1 MRKRPSQIPF
11 VRQMTGTECGA
22 ACLAMVLQYHGKQVT
37 LEEVREVIGVNRD
50 GSTALQIVNAGRW
63 YGLRGRG
70 VSVDPDDLDCLD
82 PGTVLFWEF
91 NHFVVYERRRKR
103 AVVVLDPQHG
113 RRSIPFDR
121 FRRAFTGVALLFEPD
136 TNFEP
141 SVAKTRPARRYAR
154 EVLRDSGSWT
164 RVFALSLLL
173 QFLALGLP
181 ALTGAV
187 IDWVVPRGDYQ
198 ILHVLGI
205 GMGAIVVFHLLASM
219 SRSHL
224 LLQLRTRVDV
234 QLTLGFVEHLV
245 ELPFSFFQQRAT
257 GDILMR
263 LNSAGMIRD
272 ILTST
277 VLSTVLDG
285 LLVLLYCIILFV
297 TAPMFGLLVVALGAL
312 QVLLFL
318 VVRRKQRELTSEM
331 LNSEALAQ
339 SQQVEMLAGM
349 ETLKATATEHRVV
362 SRWSDLFYDAVNV
375 SLRRARLAATVDSLS
390 STLRLSAP
398 LVLLLVGAQRVL
410 SGQMSL
416 GTMMALNALA
426 AGVLGPLAN
435 LLGTARQLQQLA
447 SYVERL
453 DDILTTAPE
462 QERSKVRV
470 APTLRGQM
478 QLEDVVFRYSPVS
491 PIIVRSVSMEVQP
504 GQFVGIV
511 GTSGSG
517 KSTLVS
523 LMLGLYPPTSGRVF
537 CDGHDIHDLEA
548 RSLRRQIGVVT
559 QRPYLFGTTIRA
571 NIALSNPTLPLQQV
585 IEAAKAAQIH
595 DEIMEMPMNYET
607 ILFDGAS
614 SLSGGQRQRLALARA
629 LVGRPAVLVLDEAT
643 SALDSIVE
651 RNVQQALEQLSCT
664 RIVIAHRLSTVIGAD
679 IIFVMDGGRL
689 VESGSHP
696 ELLAT
701 NGVYARLTAAQNAGR
716 GAA

>member
-1 MRKRPSQIPF
+1 MIRRPSQVPF

-22 ACLAMVLQYHGKQVT
+22 ACLAMVLRYFGKQVT
-37 LEEVREVIGVNRD
+37 LEEVRDVMGVNRD
-50 GSTALQIVNAGRW
+50 GSTALQIVNAARF
-63 YGLRGRG
+63 YGLRARG
-70 VSVDPDDLDCLD
+70 VSVGPDDLDCLD

-91 NHFVVYERRRKR
+91 NHFVVYERSRKQ
-103 AVVVLDPQHG
+103 AMVVLDPQHG
-113 RRSIPFDR
+113 RRTVPLER

-141 SVAKTRPARRYAR
+141 TAARTRPARGFVR
-154 EVLRDSGSWT
+154 EVLRDSGSW
-164 RVFALSLLL
+164 RRIFALSLLL
-173 QFLALGLP
+173 QVLALGLP
-181 ALTGAV
+181 VLTGVV
-187 IDWVVPRGDYQ
+187 IDRVVPRWDHRMLG
-198 ILHVLGI
+198 VLAA
-205 GMGAIVVFHLLASM
+205 GMAAVVVFHLLASM
-219 SRSHL
+219 SRSYL

-245 ELPFSFFQQRAT
+245 ELPFPFFQQRAT

-285 LLVLLYCIILFV
+285 ALVLLYCIILFV
-297 TAPMFGLLVVALGAL
+297 TAPLFGLLVLALGSL
-312 QVLLFL
+312 QLLLFL
-318 VVRRKQRELTSEM
+318 LVRRRQRELTSET
-331 LNSEALAQ
+331 LNAEALAQ
-339 SQQVEMLAGM
+339 SHQVEMLAGM
-349 ETLKATATEHRVV
+349 ETLKATATEHRMV
-362 SRWSDLFYDAVNV
+362 SHWSDLFYEAVNV
-375 SLRRARLAATVDSLS
+375 SLRRARLAGAVDSLS
-390 STLRLSAP
+390 STLRLAAP
-398 LVLLLVGAQRVL
+398 LVLLLVGAQRVM

-416 GTMMALNALA
+416 GTMLALNALA

-453 DDILTTAPE
+453 DDILITAPE
-462 QERSKVRV
+462 QQRTKVQV
-470 APTLRGQM
+470 AHRLNGRI
-478 QLEDVVFRYSPVS
+478 QLEDVVFRYSPIS
-491 PIIVRSVSMEVQP
+491 PIILRSVSMDVEP

-511 GTSGSG
+511 GSSGSG
-517 KSTLVS
+517 KSTLMS
-523 LMLGLYPPTSGRVF
+523 LMLGLYRPTSGRVLF
-537 CDGHDIHDLEA
+537 DGRDLAALEA

-571 NIALSNPTLPLQQV
+571 NIALSDPTTPLEQV

-595 DEIMEMPMNYET
+595 DEIMEMPMGYET

-629 LVGRPAVLVLDEAT
+629 LVARPSILLLDEAT

-651 RNVQQALEQLSCT
+651 RDVQQALERLSCT
-664 RIVIAHRLSTVIGAD
+664 RIVVAHRLSTVMGAD
-679 IIFVMDGGRL
+679 VIFVMDSGRL

-716 GAA
+716 GVA